1 MTASAN
7 QSSQVIL
14 RTNGVSKS
22 FGKFKALT
30 NVSAEF
36 HRGAITSIIGPNGA
50 GKSTYFN
57 VLSGAFAPSAGRVEF
72 EGRDVTNV
80 PQHQFAHM
88 GIAKSFQITN
98 VFPLLSTRENV
109 RVGLQAFVSRFDMW
123 RPRAKLPGLVEKAD
137 ELLALVG
144 LWDRRE
150 RLAKELAHGEQ
161 RALEIGMALAAN
173 PRLLLLDEPTAG
185 MSPEETRVM
194 MDLIVKL
201 AKERT
206 VILVEHKMK
215 LVMGISDRILV
226 LHHGELIAQGTPTEV
241 RQNDQVKRVYL
252 GQREH

>member
-1 MTASAN
+1 MTPAYTSDI
-7 QSSQVIL
+7 IL
-14 RTNGVSKS
+14 RTERVSKQ
-22 FGKFKALT
+22 FGGFTALKGI
-30 NVSAEF
+30 SAEF
-36 HRGAITSIIGPNGA
+36 TRGAITSIIGPNGA

-57 VLSGAFAPSAGRVEF
+57 LLSGAFAPSSGKVMF
-72 EGRDVTNV
+72 EGRDVSNV
-80 PQHQFAHM
+80 AQHRFAHM

-109 RVGLQAFVSRFDMW
+109 RVGLQAFVSRYDIW
-123 RPRAKLPGLVEKAD
+123 RPRARLTELVEKAD
-137 ELLALVG
+137 ELLSLVG

-194 MDLIVKL
+194 MDLIVRL

-206 VILVEHKMK
+206 IILVEHKMK

-226 LHHGELIAQGTPTEV
+226 LHHGELLAEGTPAEV
-241 RQNDQVKRVYL
+241 RQNEQVKRVYL

>member
-22 FGKFKALT
+22 FGKFKALS

-36 HRGAITSIIGPNGA
+36 NRGAITSIIGPNGA

-57 VLSGAFAPSAGRVEF
+57 VLSGAFPPSGGKVEF

-98 VFPLLSTRENV
+98 VFPLLTTRENV

-226 LHHGELIAQGTPTEV
+226 LHHGELLAQGTPTEV